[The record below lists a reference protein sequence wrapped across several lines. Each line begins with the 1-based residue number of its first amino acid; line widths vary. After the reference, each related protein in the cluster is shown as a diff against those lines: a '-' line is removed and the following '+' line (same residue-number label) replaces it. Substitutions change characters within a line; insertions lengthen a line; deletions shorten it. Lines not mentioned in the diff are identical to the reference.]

1 MENQINTSGSE
12 NPNQNKKGFFSTTK
26 RKVLLSLAIFLFL
39 TASFAGVSFA
49 KKMYHL
55 KTGGPIGIIINKVTE
70 DMTLSN
76 DQKAKITALK
86 NDVMVKMESKKSG
99 KKEKFDSFIDEFRK
113 DNLDKASLESMF
125 QKHEQER
132 TEMKD
137 YAESKII
144 EFHSILTPEQRKQ
157 AADKMQK
164 VRDKFHEKMEN
175 FQHDK

>member
-1 MENQINTSGSE
+1 MENQISTSGSQ
-12 NPNQNKKGFFSTTK
+12 NPEQNKKGFFSTTK
-26 RKVLLSLAIFLFL
+26 RKVLLSLAVFLFL

-55 KTGGPIGIIINKVTE
+55 KTGGPVGMMIDKVTE
-70 DMTLSN
+70 DMTLSD

-86 NDVMVKMESKKSG
+86 NDIMAKMESKKSG
-99 KKEKFDSFIDEFRK
+99 QKEKFNGFIDEFRK

-132 TEMKD
+132 IEMRN

-144 EFHSILTPEQRKQ
+144 EFHGILTPEQRKQ
-157 AADKMQK
+157 AADKMEK
-164 VRDKFHEKMEN
+164 IRDKFHEKMEN
-175 FQHDK
+175 FQHEK